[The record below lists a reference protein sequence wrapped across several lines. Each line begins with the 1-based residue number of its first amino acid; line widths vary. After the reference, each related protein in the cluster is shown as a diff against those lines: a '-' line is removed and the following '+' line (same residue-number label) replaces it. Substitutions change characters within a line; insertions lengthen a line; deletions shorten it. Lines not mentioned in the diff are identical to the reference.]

1 MAAADMSVALLGL
14 NRCFR
19 LFQGQ
24 RARSARTCPWLP
36 SVRAFGAPLGQVQW
50 RLEYCTALR
59 AFGAPLRCKS
69 MALGILHR
77 ASRLRRSA
85 QVQLNGA

>member
-36 SVRAFGAPLGQVQW
+36 SVRAFGAPL
-50 RLEYCTALR
+50 
-59 AFGAPLRCKS
+59 RCKS